1 MITIINQKSPHLRR
15 KDSLARMLADVLIA
29 LAPTIVFSLIVYQWD
44 AVRNLL
50 VSWAT
55 MVLCEIVFVLIV
67 NRIKYDGTKHTL
79 KEHLKA
85 GFSKLTINNILAP
98 SVSAAIFALIMP
110 ARTNPYFMI
119 YPALILGS
127 IFGMVI
133 GKLVFGGTG
142 NNIFNPAAVGMVFA
156 KICFGSK
163 YVYYSR
169 PFFVTTGGTPLTNSI
184 VDVPGL
190 NSLTG
195 KWMGVN
201 DVPLTELLFGQ
212 VGGTIGEAFK
222 IAILVGMIYLLIRR
236 AIDWRIIVSYLGT
249 FVVVMALAGA
259 IICARH
265 DIFFFRFIAFQLL
278 SGGMLFG
285 CTFMLTDPVTGP
297 INSPSRFIFGA
308 TAAAITC
315 IIRLF
320 GALPEG
326 MVYSILI
333 CNMLSPALDY
343 YKWSSPRWNKRYAI
357 ILCCVL
363 GITFLAVGLGLG
375 FGGEV
380 VSA

>member
-1 MITIINQKSPHLRR
+1 MTTIINEKSPHLRR

-29 LAPTIVFSLIVYQWD
+29 LAPTLIFSLVVYQWD
-44 AVRNLL
+44 AARNIA

-55 MVLCEIVFVLIV
+55 MVICEIVYVLIV

-85 GFSKLTINNILAP
+85 GFSKLTVNNILAP

-110 ARTNPYFMI
+110 ARTDPYIMI

-127 IFGMVI
+127 MFGMII

-142 NNIFNPAAVGMVFA
+142 SNIFNPAAVGMVFA

-169 PFFVTTGGTPLTNSI
+169 SFFVTTGGTPLTNSI
-184 VDVPGL
+184 AEVAGL

-195 KWMGVN
+195 KWMGIN
-201 DVPLTELLFGQ
+201 DVPLSSLLFGQ

-222 IAILVGMIYLLIRR
+222 IAILVGMVYLLIRR
-236 AIDWRIIVSYLGT
+236 AVDWRIIASYLVT
-249 FVVVMALAGA
+249 FVAVMALAGA
-259 IICARH
+259 IICTRH
-265 DIFFFRFIAFQLL
+265 DINFFRFIAFQLL

-285 CTFMLTDPVTGP
+285 VTFMLTDPVTGP
-297 INSPSRFIFGA
+297 INSPSRTIFGA
-308 TAAAITC
+308 AAAAITC

-333 CNMLSPALDY
+333 CNMLAPALDY
-343 YKWSSPRWNKRYAI
+343 YKWSSPKWNKRYII
-357 ILCCVL
+357 ILSAVVGVTL
-363 GITFLAVGLGLG
+363 LAVGLGLG